1 MSRAIRQLRGGKQDR
16 QKEQFTQGH
25 RSKKEQGDSRKC
37 RWLLFPAFRCA
48 GIVMAKKPPRERGLE
63 AARTSE
69 IDQTS
74 DRKENGIGGIVH

>member
-1 MSRAIRQLRGGKQDR
+1 
-16 QKEQFTQGH
+16 
-25 RSKKEQGDSRKC
+25 
-37 RWLLFPAFRCA
+37 
-48 GIVMAKKPPRERGLE
+48 MAKKPPRERGLE